1 MHRLHKSK
9 GVFGILL
16 IVGLILITSLFF
28 TSKNMRPS
36 SDAVENTSIPTVS
49 SLPTFAVVTL
59 TPLPPDFPTHVAET
73 LTAMPTVSP
82 TATSTLAPPQCTFPL
97 AETTEAES
105 MPEEYTFSEPQ
116 VVLTE
121 YQPSLVGWLPD
132 NQNVIIVPVTLVDL
146 GIKGSQQTI
155 ELFNP
160 ETKETRIYATRRA
173 IDEAPPTWNP
183 TLNAIV
189 YPAMYVLEGSTVTDF
204 RFTRQLRISYGNP
217 DDTQLIADNLPQ
229 YPMAVKPDG
238 SQIAYF
244 MGKHLFKL
252 DARLTALPSISFDRT
267 RWDYLHRHTDDAG
280 SVEYR
285 MAWRPSSSQIFLYNL
300 AVDSV
305 GYTYILDG
313 NTGQLCDLNF
323 GGSALAAR
331 WSPDGRYL
339 AIIRGQGGFPLQSTE
354 LAVIDAATGKLYILT
369 PSQIESGH
377 YVRDIEWAPD
387 NRHILTTYAFNEQ
400 ANGMLFL
407 NDVVSG
413 QIVRVL
419 PSFRFSAGVVEE
431 NLAWSPDGS
440 KILMNCAT
448 GSPDGGQEC
457 LIFVQIAK
465 K

>member
-1 MHRLHKSK
+1 
-9 GVFGILL
+9 
-16 IVGLILITSLFF
+16 
-28 TSKNMRPS
+28 
-36 SDAVENTSIPTVS
+36 
-49 SLPTFAVVTL
+49 
-59 TPLPPDFPTHVAET
+59 
-73 LTAMPTVSP
+73 
-82 TATSTLAPPQCTFPL
+82 
-97 AETTEAES
+97 
-105 MPEEYTFSEPQ
+105 
-116 VVLTE
+116 
-121 YQPSLVGWLPD
+121 
-132 NQNVIIVPVTLVDL
+132 
-146 GIKGSQQTI
+146 
-155 ELFNP
+155 
-160 ETKETRIYATRRA
+160 
-173 IDEAPPTWNP
+173 
-183 TLNAIV
+183 
-189 YPAMYVLEGSTVTDF
+189 
-204 RFTRQLRISYGNP
+204 
-217 DDTQLIADNLPQ
+217 
-229 YPMAVKPDG
+229 
-238 SQIAYF
+238 
-244 MGKHLFKL
+244 
-252 DARLTALPSISFDRT
+252 
-267 RWDYLHRHTDDAG
+267 
-280 SVEYR
+280 